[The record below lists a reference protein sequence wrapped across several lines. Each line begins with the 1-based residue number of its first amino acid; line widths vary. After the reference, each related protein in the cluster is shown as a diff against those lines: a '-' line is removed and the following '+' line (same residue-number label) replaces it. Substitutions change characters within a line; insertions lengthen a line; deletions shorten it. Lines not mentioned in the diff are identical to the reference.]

1 MFSRKAEPRK
11 EKLYVKLS
19 SHKAV
24 FLVTGEAK
32 KSKYSYGVPIIP
44 LHGYYY
50 VAKLKRKMSVQE
62 LKQYYVILNVN
73 EEDAD
78 ALKGRKLVVLG
89 YNDDEVLV
97 AEKG

>member
-1 MFSRKAEPRK
+1 
-11 EKLYVKLS
+11 
-19 SHKAV
+19 
-24 FLVTGEAK
+24 
-32 KSKYSYGVPIIP
+32 
-44 LHGYYY
+44 
-50 VAKLKRKMSVQE
+50 MSVQE

-97 AEKG
+97 AEKGGT